1 MWINFVHN
9 KTSPALICGGFFHM
23 VKNNTFILYYSE
35 RPNGFIWACDAT
47 TAWISYCRGSQYQCS
62 HQAHV
67 HTNLFPQYI
76 PPENYEA
83 AATQLSSGSKQ
94 KMMWQPPDKIIF
106 FSPGTN
112 GLPYITFWN
121 ISYLRGRHPLLI
133 FSMNLF
139 LLIWFFFKFFF
150 PEELE
155 KTFWKQHCLC
165 LKGSLY
171 KL

>member
-1 MWINFVHN
+1 MGF
-9 KTSPALICGGFFHM
+9 FFHM

-35 RPNGFIWACDAT
+35 RPNGFIWACEAT
-47 TAWISYCRGSQYQCS
+47 PAWISYCRGSQYQCS

-94 KMMWQPPDKIIF
+94 KMWQPPDKIIF
-106 FSPGTN
+106 FSLGTN

-121 ISYLRGRHPLLI
+121 ISYKRPTSAFNFFDESFFI
-133 FSMNLF
+133 NM
-139 LLIWFFFKFFF
+139 IFFFEFFF
-150 PEELE
+150 SRGTWKIVLE
-155 KTFWKQHCLC
+155 TTF
-165 LKGSLY
+165 SLFVR
-171 KL
+171 LII